1 MKVREVKDRIA
12 INVMMDGKKT
22 FVISATRR
30 GDIYEVWYVLNGV
43 TLCKTVPVGEFEDLE
58 VEE

>member
-12 INVMMDGKKT
+12 INVIMDGKNT
-22 FVISATRR
+22 FVISATKR
-30 GDIYEVWYVLNGV
+30 GDIYEVWYVTNGV
-43 TLCKTVPVGEFEDLE
+43 TLCKTIPVVEFEDLE